1 MFAFKISSQPDTIA
15 DVIYLLLLYLN
26 IIAEGGFPTG
36 PSSIPPGDSKLN

>member
-15 DVIYLLLLYLN
+15 DVIYLLYLN